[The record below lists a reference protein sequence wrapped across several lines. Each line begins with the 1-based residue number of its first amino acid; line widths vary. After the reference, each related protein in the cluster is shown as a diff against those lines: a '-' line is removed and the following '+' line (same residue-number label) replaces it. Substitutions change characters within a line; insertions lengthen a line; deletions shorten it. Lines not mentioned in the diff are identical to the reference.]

1 MAGRAKPKILGFAK
15 QSFDMGRFLRVRR
28 LVAALKGGA
37 HVECS
42 CFVCRA
48 VRLGV
53 LNVQVLRSS
62 KYPANGHEL
71 VGPITGDG

>member
-15 QSFDMGRFLRVRR
+15 QSFDMGASLECGDLSPHSKEAPMSNV
-28 LVAALKGGA
+28 VA
-37 HVECS
+37 S
-42 CFVCRA
+42 FVGT